1 MGFQTELAE
10 SVQRNAWTGF
20 VQQTQHEFENNWL
33 RLTVNRVQA
42 EGGALF
48 TAKDQAEPFAQVGV
62 FTRLD
67 LATLNHTAQQAWDS
81 AQGMVLDAGQQR
93 YHLVCPAAWG
103 GHVFGLLVVQV
114 QAGAASEL
122 GEIMQELQW
131 AVGWLIPGQQADALK
146 NIESKQA
153 LSANAITLMAEV
165 LSERKLD
172 LGIRALLSRMSSMF
186 DADRVS
192 FGFARGRRVKVDFVS
207 DMAKPKK
214 RREAVSMIEA
224 AMAESFDQ
232 NNVIS
237 APSDEDQL
245 LITRAHQALMESQG
259 SKAAITVPLRV
270 EEGAKIIGLLTLER
284 DQAKPFDALESE
296 LLEAAGIVLGPAV
309 DFRRRAERAIVII
322 AMQRINLFLGGMFSW
337 RGMKWGA
344 IAALLTFVVYAG
356 FWYQVPYKVRSD
368 AVLVSEQTQ
377 LISAPFEGFI
387 SEIGPRE
394 GDRVSQ
400 GDLLLALNT
409 DELDLELLR
418 IDSEIRRLERQR
430 QEAEGQFDRAQERQL
445 KAEIEV
451 KRIERETIERR
462 IERSVVRAPYPAL
475 VTEGDLSQ
483 RIGGA
488 VAPGDALLS
497 IAPAD
502 RFRVE
507 LSVDEPRI
515 ADVELGQKGEL
526 LLASLPDYS
535 WQVQI
540 KRIVPGTQYND
551 GQSFFLVEAD
561 LLGQTDLLLPGM
573 QGVAKLNVEPRSFWA
588 VITQDLLDWL
598 RIRIWSF
605 WG

>member
-1 MGFQTELAE
+1 
-10 SVQRNAWTGF
+10 
-20 VQQTQHEFENNWL
+20 
-33 RLTVNRVQA
+33 
-42 EGGALF
+42 
-48 TAKDQAEPFAQVGV
+48 
-62 FTRLD
+62 
-67 LATLNHTAQQAWDS
+67 
-81 AQGMVLDAGQQR
+81 
-93 YHLVCPAAWG
+93 
-103 GHVFGLLVVQV
+103 
-114 QAGAASEL
+114 
-122 GEIMQELQW
+122 
-131 AVGWLIPGQQADALK
+131 
-146 NIESKQA
+146 
-153 LSANAITLMAEV
+153 
-165 LSERKLD
+165 
-172 LGIRALLSRMSSMF
+172 MSSMF

-192 FGFARGRRVKVDFVS
+192 FGFTRGRKVKVDFVS

-232 NNVIS
+232 NNVIG

-270 EEGAKIIGLLTLER
+270 EEGARIIGLLTLER

-309 DFRRRAERAIVII
+309 DFRRRAERAIAII
-322 AMQRINLFLGGMFSW
+322 ALQRINLFLGGMFSW
-337 RGMKWGA
+337 RGVKWGA
-344 IAALLTFVVYAG
+344 LAALLTLVVYAG

-387 SEIGPRE
+387 ADIGPRE
-394 GDRVSQ
+394 GDRVGR

-462 IERSVVRAPYPAL
+462 LERSVVRAPYPAL

-483 RIGGA
+483 RIGA
-488 VAPGDALLS
+488 SVAPGDALLS

-507 LSVDEPRI
+507 LRVDEPRI

-573 QGVAKLNVEPRSFWA
+573 QGVAKLNVEPRSFWT
-588 VITQDLLDWL
+588 VISQDLLDWL
-598 RIRIWSF
+598 RLRIWSF